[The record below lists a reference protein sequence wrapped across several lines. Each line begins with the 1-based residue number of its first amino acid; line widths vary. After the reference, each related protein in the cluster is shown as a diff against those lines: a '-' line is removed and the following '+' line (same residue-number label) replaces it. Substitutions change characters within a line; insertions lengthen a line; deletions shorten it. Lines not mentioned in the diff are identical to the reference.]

1 MENLGYEIRQIH
13 GTTIY
18 PQPSESQNFSNKVLK
33 NSRKIINFFLF
44 IFFSSLSSTTV
55 ASSTAPSLSE
65 YSSRFASYN
74 GLTASA
80 AAAAR
85 SAETAYFG
93 SASAAA
99 NSFGPYAAAYAAQN
113 MMNWNSYSLATY
125 QGLQREG
132 VTYGKT

>member
-1 MENLGYEIRQIH
+1 MA
-13 GTTIY
+13 T
-18 PQPSESQNFSNKVLK
+18 
-33 NSRKIINFFLF
+33 
-44 IFFSSLSSTTV
+44 
-55 ASSTAPSLSE
+55 STAPSLSE

-93 SASAAA
+93 SATAAA

-132 VTYGKT
+132 VTYGKLYTYLPSLYFITFLQVRSNMRLNNPHIEYFKKKKLY

>member
-1 MENLGYEIRQIH
+1 MYC
-13 GTTIY
+13 
-18 PQPSESQNFSNKVLK
+18 FS
-33 NSRKIINFFLF
+33 I
-44 IFFSSLSSTTV
+44 FSSLSSTTL
-55 ASSTAPSLSE
+55 ASSTAPQPSSLSE

-85 SAETAYFG
+85 AETAYFG
-93 SASAAA
+93 SATAAA

-132 VTYGKT
+132 VTYGKL